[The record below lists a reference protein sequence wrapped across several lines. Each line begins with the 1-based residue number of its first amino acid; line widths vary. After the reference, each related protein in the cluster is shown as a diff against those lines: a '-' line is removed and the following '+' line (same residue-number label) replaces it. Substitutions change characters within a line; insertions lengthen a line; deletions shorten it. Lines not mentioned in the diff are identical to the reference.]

1 MKQGLADNRLPRCPG
16 CLLAAAAA
24 TVSPEGASEYEGDG
38 GEGPS
43 PPNPAHRAFS
53 SHHLQQMEMAAAME
67 GGPSSDALGGIAEHS
82 PRAAHVAA
90 SVAMQRVHGLRDD
103 PPEDRA

>member
-1 MKQGLADNRLPRCPG
+1 M
-16 CLLAAAAA
+16 
-24 TVSPEGASEYEGDG
+24 SPEGASEYEGEG
-38 GEGPS
+38 EGVEGPS

-53 SHHLQQMEMAAAME
+53 SHHLQQMEMAAALE
-67 GGPSSDALGGIAEHS
+67 GGPSSDALGGIAQHS

-90 SVAMQRVHGLRDD
+90 SAAMQRVHGLRDD